1 LTFILGYATLLI
13 VNKKRNKKGKQMK
26 INKDAIVKVK
36 CSACKKDSGYFHGQF
51 KDIVPAYDVLC
62 KNPKCRAVII
72 KAPKD

>member
-1 LTFILGYATLLI
+1 MNE
-13 VNKKRNKKGKQMK
+13 VC
-26 INKDAIVKVK
+26 DKVIRVI
-36 CSACKKDSGYFHGQF
+36 CNACKKDSGYFHGQF